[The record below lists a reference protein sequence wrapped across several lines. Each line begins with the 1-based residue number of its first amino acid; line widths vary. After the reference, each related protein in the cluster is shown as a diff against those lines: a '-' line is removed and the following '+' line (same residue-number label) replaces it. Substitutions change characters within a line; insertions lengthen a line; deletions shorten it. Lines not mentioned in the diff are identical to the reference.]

1 MNTENLISDVV
12 TNIEKYKLFD
22 KGSKIV
28 AGISGGADSVC
39 LLKVLSELKNVYDLE
54 LTAVHLNH
62 CLRGEE
68 SDGDQEFVRELCE
81 KWDIEL
87 RIFKEDIA
95 KTALINRISLE
106 EAGRNARY
114 RIFNQVLEEKKADFI
129 AVAHQKEDQAETV
142 MLNILRGTGP
152 DGLCG
157 MKFKQGR
164 IIRPLLNIS
173 RDDIEKYLSE
183 NGIPYRTDSTNLD
196 SEYTR
201 NRIRNELFP
210 KIKEMFG
217 VNPANQ
223 LVRLSELMQD
233 EQAFLEAV
241 ALKAYSEVVLDDNN
255 QIIISLNNFN
265 NLDRAIKK
273 RIIRIAWEKINNCRK
288 NFESVHVEQVLAL
301 CRKGITG
308 KKVELP
314 RSTEAKISYDTLIIA
329 HKQDES
335 AVTFSYPVIIDG
347 ITKVDE
353 IRGILIS
360 EVLPSGEAFKKYGFP
375 EDIKENSKIQL
386 FDYDK
391 LKNDIVIRSRNNG
404 DVVRPFGSRGEK
416 KLKKYFIDEKI
427 VREERDRIPLI
438 AIENEII
445 WIIGKRTSN
454 DYRARRDAQNVLV
467 LSWKDLQDGGN

>member
-157 MKFKQGR
+157 
-164 IIRPLLNIS
+164 
-173 RDDIEKYLSE
+173 
-183 NGIPYRTDSTNLD
+183 
-196 SEYTR
+196 
-201 NRIRNELFP
+201 
-210 KIKEMFG
+210 
-217 VNPANQ
+217 
-223 LVRLSELMQD
+223 
-233 EQAFLEAV
+233 
-241 ALKAYSEVVLDDNN
+241 
-255 QIIISLNNFN
+255 
-265 NLDRAIKK
+265 
-273 RIIRIAWEKINNCRK
+273 
-288 NFESVHVEQVLAL
+288 
-301 CRKGITG
+301 
-308 KKVELP
+308 
-314 RSTEAKISYDTLIIA
+314 
-329 HKQDES
+329 
-335 AVTFSYPVIIDG
+335 
-347 ITKVDE
+347 
-353 IRGILIS
+353 
-360 EVLPSGEAFKKYGFP
+360 
-375 EDIKENSKIQL
+375 
-386 FDYDK
+386 
-391 LKNDIVIRSRNNG
+391 
-404 DVVRPFGSRGEK
+404 
-416 KLKKYFIDEKI
+416 
-427 VREERDRIPLI
+427 
-438 AIENEII
+438 
-445 WIIGKRTSN
+445 
-454 DYRARRDAQNVLV
+454 
-467 LSWKDLQDGGN
+467 